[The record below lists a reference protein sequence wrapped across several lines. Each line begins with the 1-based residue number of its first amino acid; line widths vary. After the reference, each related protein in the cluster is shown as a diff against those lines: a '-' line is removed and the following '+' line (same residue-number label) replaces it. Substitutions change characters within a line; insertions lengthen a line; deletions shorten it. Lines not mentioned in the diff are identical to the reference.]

1 MNLADYLTGDKS
13 PFKEHFHSAHELVM
27 RQKINGSESGFFAF
41 PVVSEFDLAPE
52 RLEQTVQE
60 EAKRLNLAVRN
71 NAWNIPVQAVV
82 VKEEMRSR
90 PVWFGLFNKPQK
102 EKVLA
107 ADQQHHPTA
116 KK

>member
-1 MNLADYLTGDKS
+1 MKLADYLTGDES
-13 PFKEHFHSAHELVM
+13 PFKAHFHSAHELVM

-52 RLEQTVQE
+52 RLEQTVQA

-71 NAWNIPVQAVV
+71 NAWNIPQAVEAKV
-82 VKEEMRSR
+82 EMRRR
-90 PVWFGLFNKPQK
+90 PLWFGLFNKPQK
-102 EKVLA
+102 EKVLGP
-107 ADQQHHPTA
+107 DQQSNPTA